1 MNAHC
6 ATEEAAVT
14 GLQLVVDGVMHNDW
28 LWLSGLCC
36 MPLRFSLI
44 QLGGQRQLKPPLPDG
59 LL

>member
-1 MNAHC
+1 VNAHC

-14 GLQLVVDGVMHNDW
+14 GLQRVVDGVMHDDR
-28 LWLSGLCC
+28 LRISGLRC
-36 MPLRFSLI
+36 MPLCFSLI